1 MLNSGTSVKT
11 TAEIITPNGC
21 WIDKG
26 TPAIVLGVASSSEP
40 VTYLL
45 ETQEDDFEPE
55 EFFCFEDH
63 IELIEREVA

>member
-1 MLNSGTSVKT
+1 MLTSGTIVKT

-21 WIDKG
+21 WIDAR
-26 TPAIVLGVASSSEP
+26 TPAMVLGVASSSDP

-45 ETQEDDFEPE
+45 ETQEEDFEPE
-55 EFFCFEDH
+55 EFFCFAEH